1 MHVAHPIYKSPIAIT
16 AVNAA
21 ALRGRAIDSVAD
33 IGKFT
38 PSRNFDQAA
47 AASGSSNSVTV
58 FLRGI
63 GQTDFNL
70 TVDPGVGIY
79 VDGVYI
85 SRSVG
90 ALLETRDVE
99 NIQVLRGPQGTLF
112 GKNTIGGAVI
122 ITRSEEHTSELQ
134 PLMRILYSFY

>member
-1 MHVAHPIYKSPIAIT
+1 MRISDWSSDVCSSDLRETELLRPVADAF
-16 AVNAA
+16 AA
-21 ALRGRAIDSVAD
+21 ALRERAIDSVAD

-38 PSRNFDQAA
+38 PSLNFDQAA

-99 NIQVLRGPQGTLF
+99 NIQVLRGPQGNIF
-112 GKNTIGGAVI
+112 GKNTIRGDDNNK
-122 ITRSEEHTSELQ
+122 
-134 PLMRILYSFY
+134 